1 MVLKYSFFHSYWWW
15 DLTCSEMEVFV
26 TFLCTALWR
35 KPLDQWDSSVGG
47 ATLHNA
53 AEIETERSTNY
64 PAAYHSFSNAV
75 EEMCLLW
82 ASSPALGETLIAL
95 QMPGQEE
102 QERAPNCPA
111 DSYQAIATG
120 WPLV

>member
-1 MVLKYSFFHSYWWW
+1 MKEAFGPMRFLSGQGHSAQSCRNRNRAV
-15 DLTCSEMEVFV
+15 DKF
-26 TFLCTALWR
+26 
-35 KPLDQWDSSVGG
+35 
-47 ATLHNA
+47 
-53 AEIETERSTNY
+53 

-82 ASSPALGETLIAL
+82 ASSPPALWETLIAL

-102 QERAPNCPA
+102 QERGPNCPS
-111 DSYQAIATG
+111 DSYQAIAIG